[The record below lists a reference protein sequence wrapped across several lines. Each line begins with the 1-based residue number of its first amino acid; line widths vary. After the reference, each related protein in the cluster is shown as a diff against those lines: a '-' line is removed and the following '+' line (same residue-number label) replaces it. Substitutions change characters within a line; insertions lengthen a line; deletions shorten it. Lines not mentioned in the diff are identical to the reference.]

1 MEEKRKLTDQELQE
15 VSGGYIYDNGEDYE
29 PENERYFIL
38 DNSGNII
45 RRYGGKPSALLY
57 CQHNEINRRFLT
69 YEQWQ
74 RLKKTGSP
82 D

>member
-1 MEEKRKLTDQELQE
+1 MEEI
-15 VSGGYIYDNGEDYE
+15 SGGYIYDNGEDYE

-57 CQHNEINRRFLT
+57 ARDNGIDRRFLT
-69 YEQWQ
+69 AEEWE
-74 RLKKTGSP
+74 RLRKTGRP